1 VLKDVVARIVM
12 QNIVRASLTAL
23 VVLAL
28 LAAGCGSSS
37 RSRSTAATQT
47 ATSTHGVR
55 ITVVM
60 KSLAFNPSVV
70 RANTGQSVV
79 WINHD
84 SAPHNVIYVSGP
96 RFASSRPVM
105 RPGQRFSIKLT
116 QAGTIH
122 YFCSIHPFMHGTIVV
137 SP

>member
-1 VLKDVVARIVM
+1 M

-23 VVLAL
+23 VFLAL
-28 LAAGCGSSS
+28 LTAGCGSSS
-37 RSRSTAATQT
+37 GSRSTAATQT
-47 ATSTHGVR
+47 TRTGAR

-60 KSLAFNPSVV
+60 RSLAFNPSVV

-96 RFASSRPVM
+96 RFASSRPVL
-105 RPGQRFSIKLT
+105 RPGQRFSVKLT

-122 YFCSIHPFMHGTIVV
+122 YYCSIHPFMQATIVV